1 MLNFMIIFLYGE
13 DTYRSSQKLT
23 EIQNK
28 FKKEVDPS
36 GLNLTVLNGSGL
48 KFEDFNQQVKASP
61 FLARKRMV
69 IIKNLISENRS
80 KSIQKEIVEL
90 LDQESKNPDQDNII
104 VFWENTDYSKSKA
117 KHALWERLKKEKF
130 AQEFKP
136 LSPRELNGW
145 LEQAVKERQAK
156 IEKAA
161 ISLLAASVGNDLWQM
176 NNELEKLTNYRQDKI
191 ITVND
196 IETMVKAKYDDDI
209 FKFIDALGNNN
220 KKQAVKLLS
229 DQLNSGAEEL
239 YLLAMFIRQF
249 RILLLTKDLQTDQP
263 TITKDKIAKELQI
276 HPFVA
281 QKALYQARNFTA
293 GQLNNI
299 YQMLLNID
307 LQIKTT
313 STKPKLLFDLFIAQ
327 I

>member
-1 MLNFMIIFLYGE
+1 MIIFLYGE

-23 EIQNK
+23 EIQDK

-36 GLNLTVLNGSGL
+36 GLNLTVLNGAGL

-69 IIKNLISENRS
+69 VIKNVISDNKS
-80 KSIQKEIVEL
+80 KNIQKEIVEL

-104 VFWENTDYSKSKA
+104 VFWENSDYSKSKA

-136 LSPRELNGW
+136 LTPRELNSW

-156 IEKAA
+156 IEKTAL
-161 ISLLAASVGNDLWQM
+161 SLLAASVGNDLWQM

-209 FKFIDALGNNN
+209 FKFIDALSNNN

-229 DQLNSGAEEL
+229 DQLNSGAEEM

-249 RILLLTKDLQTDQP
+249 RILLLTKDLQQTQP

-281 QKALYQARNFTA
+281 QKALYQARNFT
-293 GQLNNI
+293 LEHLKNI